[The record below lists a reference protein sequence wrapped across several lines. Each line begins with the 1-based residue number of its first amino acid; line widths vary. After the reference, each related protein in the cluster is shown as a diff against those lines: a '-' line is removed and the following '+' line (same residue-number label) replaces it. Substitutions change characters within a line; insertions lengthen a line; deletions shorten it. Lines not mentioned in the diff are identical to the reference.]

1 MLKKEPNIYDRIVM
15 TTTRLIRTLD
25 MPLPIEIRRKHSFLL
40 TIPLPYHTI
49 YFTHSLLLGD

>member
-25 MPLPIEIRRKHSFLL
+25 MPFPIEIRLKHSLLL

-49 YFTHSLLLGD
+49 YFIHSLPLGD